1 MQVSTRLFN
10 NQQVTQFGRLNED
23 IQKKQEQIAS
33 GKAIL
38 RASDDPV
45 SAANLSAAKEQKE
58 LLTRFENNIYKAQS
72 RLEASDKTLQES
84 VAVLTRI
91 TELATQARN
100 PVYDGF
106 SRRAILTE
114 VEALRET
121 VVDLAN
127 TKDAFGHSL
136 FSGFNTT
143 EEAYIREPDGSV
155 TYNGD
160 RGIHTVQIS
169 ESVNLST
176 GLDGE
181 SAFGRIETANGR
193 RSVFEIIDSVI
204 ASIDPLRDL
213 NEFGTAE
220 GQAMLDFSL
229 PRQNQDWQFRLTGSL
244 GTVTVNATLSEGN
257 EQAVVDAINEYAD
270 ETGITA
276 SLDSVTGKVKLVDPS
291 SGEIK
296 LDQIQ
301 IEGMEM
307 AERDNPYHVGFV
319 ALDSNDKP
327 IGVERMLTDIDQLM
341 GRGIENL
348 KNSIDHLAI
357 QQSVI
362 GAQLSKADVQQNV
375 LDSRK
380 LAVTQDI
387 SKMGD
392 ADLASLVTELQQ
404 QLTNRDAAQ
413 QAFAKIGQQS
423 LFDFIR

>member
-244 GTVTVNATLSEGN
+244 GSVTVNATLSEGN

-276 SLDSVTGKVKLVDPS
+276 SLDSTTGKVKLVDPS

>member
-276 SLDSVTGKVKLVDPS
+276 SLDSATGKVKLVDPS

>member
-1 MQVSTRLFN
+1 M
-10 NQQVTQFGRLNED
+10 
-23 IQKKQEQIAS
+23 
-33 GKAIL
+33 
-38 RASDDPV
+38 
-45 SAANLSAAKEQKE
+45 
-58 LLTRFENNIYKAQS
+58 
-72 RLEASDKTLQES
+72 
-84 VAVLTRI
+84 
-91 TELATQARN
+91 
-100 PVYDGF
+100 
-106 SRRAILTE
+106 
-114 VEALRET
+114 
-121 VVDLAN
+121 
-127 TKDAFGHSL
+127 
-136 FSGFNTT
+136 
-143 EEAYIREPDGSV
+143 
-155 TYNGD
+155 
-160 RGIHTVQIS
+160 
-169 ESVNLST
+169 
-176 GLDGE
+176 
-181 SAFGRIETANGR
+181 
-193 RSVFEIIDSVI
+193 
-204 ASIDPLRDL
+204 
-213 NEFGTAE
+213 
-220 GQAMLDFSL
+220 
-229 PRQNQDWQFRLTGSL
+229 
-244 GTVTVNATLSEGN
+244 SEGN
-257 EQAVVDAINEYAD
+257 EQAVLDAINEYAD

>member
-276 SLDSVTGKVKLVDPS
+276 SLDSTTGKVKLVDPS

>member
-213 NEFGTAE
+213 NEFGTEE

-276 SLDSVTGKVKLVDPS
+276 SLDSATGKVKLVDPS

>member
-244 GTVTVNATLSEGN
+244 GSVTVNATLSEGN

-276 SLDSVTGKVKLVDPS
+276 SLDSATGKVKLVDPS

>member
-276 SLDSVTGKVKLVDPS
+276 SLDSATGKVKLVDPS

-301 IEGMEM
+301 IEGMEL

>member
-1 MQVSTRLFN
+1 
-10 NQQVTQFGRLNED
+10 
-23 IQKKQEQIAS
+23 
-33 GKAIL
+33 
-38 RASDDPV
+38 
-45 SAANLSAAKEQKE
+45 
-58 LLTRFENNIYKAQS
+58 
-72 RLEASDKTLQES
+72 
-84 VAVLTRI
+84 
-91 TELATQARN
+91 
-100 PVYDGF
+100 
-106 SRRAILTE
+106 
-114 VEALRET
+114 
-121 VVDLAN
+121 
-127 TKDAFGHSL
+127 
-136 FSGFNTT
+136 
-143 EEAYIREPDGSV
+143 
-155 TYNGD
+155 
-160 RGIHTVQIS
+160 
-169 ESVNLST
+169 
-176 GLDGE
+176 
-181 SAFGRIETANGR
+181 
-193 RSVFEIIDSVI
+193 
-204 ASIDPLRDL
+204 
-213 NEFGTAE
+213 
-220 GQAMLDFSL
+220 MLDFSL

-276 SLDSVTGKVKLVDPS
+276 SLDSATGKVKLVDPS

>member
-213 NEFGTAE
+213 NEF
-220 GQAMLDFSL
+220 
-229 PRQNQDWQFRLTGSL
+229 
-244 GTVTVNATLSEGN
+244 
-257 EQAVVDAINEYAD
+257 
-270 ETGITA
+270 
-276 SLDSVTGKVKLVDPS
+276 
-291 SGEIK
+291 
-296 LDQIQ
+296 
-301 IEGMEM
+301 
-307 AERDNPYHVGFV
+307 
-319 ALDSNDKP
+319 
-327 IGVERMLTDIDQLM
+327 
-341 GRGIENL
+341 
-348 KNSIDHLAI
+348 
-357 QQSVI
+357 
-362 GAQLSKADVQQNV
+362 
-375 LDSRK
+375 
-380 LAVTQDI
+380 
-387 SKMGD
+387 
-392 ADLASLVTELQQ
+392 
-404 QLTNRDAAQ
+404 
-413 QAFAKIGQQS
+413 
-423 LFDFIR
+423 